1 MRRTTAVAS
10 ASAAVLCLGAILFTG
25 CGSTAGRSYLALGAA
40 GPADSRAPTKPVPP
54 RDGVELTPLDGG
66 DNGESDVSGGGD
78 DRRGDPGSRGPG
90 GASGGGGG
98 SSGGSGAPGTSPSD
112 AAAAAGHG
120 GGTGGGPTSSP
131 NSRPDKPGSPSGNP
145 GNSGNPGGA
154 SGGDSSGSP
163 GTGHPP
169 GTPTPTTPPDTGFP
183 TIPAGP
189 NAPAGLLIGKPAL
202 AGTDV
207 RWCEQVTLDFLNT
220 AKNPVTSG
228 TVTFGTH
235 IIGLLGI
242 DWATVNST
250 HSLPLP
256 LAPGRHTTGT
266 WRVCVAAWRVPLGMH
281 IETRDVTFGWK

>member
-25 CGSTAGRSYLALGAA
+25 SGSTAGRSYLALGAA
-40 GPADSRAPTKPVPP
+40 GPTDSRAPTQPVPP

-66 DNGESDVSGGGD
+66 DHGGGGEGDVSGGG
-78 DRRGDPGSRGPG
+78 GGGGSGGSRGDSGAAGGGGSPRASGSPGRPGAPGTSAVGRGGSTGGGPTGSPNSRPSKPSSPSGTPG
-90 GASGGGGG
+90 GASGGG
-98 SSGGSGAPGTSPSD
+98 SD
-112 AAAAAGHG
+112 G
-120 GGTGGGPTSSP
+120 
-131 NSRPDKPGSPSGNP
+131 DGN
-145 GNSGNPGGA
+145 
-154 SGGDSSGSP
+154 GSP
-163 GTGHPP
+163 GTGQPP
-169 GTPTPTTPPDTGFP
+169 GTPAPTTPPDTDFP

-189 NAPAGLLIGKPAL
+189 NAPVGLLIGEPVL

-207 RWCEQVTLDFLNT
+207 RRCEQVSLNFLNT
-220 AKNPVTSG
+220 AKTPVTSG

-235 IIGLLGI
+235 VIGLLGV

-256 LAPGRHTTGT
+256 LAPGRRTTGT